1 MNETNLNETA
11 VSTEAETPVTYTAE
25 QVEQE
30 CKAAYQEGQKVGY
43 VAAIR
48 QIRNDINEY
57 LNDLIVSAQC
67 K

>member
-1 MNETNLNETA
+1 MNETTVNTE
-11 VSTEAETPVTYTAE
+11 SEAETPVTYTAE

-30 CKAAYQEGQKVGY
+30 CKKAYQQGHKDGY
-43 VAAIR
+43 VVAIR
-48 QIRNDINEY
+48 RIRNDINEY